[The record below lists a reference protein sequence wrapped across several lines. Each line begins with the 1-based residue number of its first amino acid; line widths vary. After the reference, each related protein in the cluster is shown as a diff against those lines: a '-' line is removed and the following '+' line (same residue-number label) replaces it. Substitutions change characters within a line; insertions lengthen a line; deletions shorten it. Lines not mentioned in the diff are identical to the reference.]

1 MLRIY
6 GVMLEVAREMRPVME
21 SIAKRDA
28 GLADQMRRAL
38 QSVVLNTAEGMGS
51 RGGNRRVRY
60 HSALGSMREVVAC
73 VDIGAVLGYIDKP
86 SPLVANRFAHVIG
99 TLVKLTA

>member
-6 GVMLEVAREMRPVME
+6 DVMLDVVRELRPALE
-21 SIAKRDA
+21 AIAKRDA

-51 RGGNRRVRY
+51 RGGNRRMRY
-60 HSALGSMREVVAC
+60 SSALGSMREVVAC
-73 VDIGAVLGYIDKP
+73 VDIGAVLGYVEMP
-86 SPLVANRFAHVIG
+86 SPVMANRFAHVIG
-99 TLVKLTA
+99 TLVKLAA

>member
-6 GVMLEVAREMRPVME
+6 GVMLEVVREVRPVLE
-21 SIAKRDA
+21 GIAKRDA

-51 RGGNRRVRY
+51 RGGNRRMRY
-60 HSALGSMREVVAC
+60 SSALGSMREVVAC
-73 VDIGAVLGYIDKP
+73 IDVGSVLGYVDRP
-86 SPLVANRFAHVIG
+86 SPAVANRFAHVIG